1 MGFSL
6 RTFLVVLLLAFSS
19 APVVA
24 LPKCP
29 EGRTASG
36 ACVNAPLAGAAR
48 QGTIVLTQPKLSY
61 TGRPTLPNQDRKYD
75 VLRDRRL
82 RYEIFGPG
90 GF

>member
-1 MGFSL
+1 MIL
-6 RTFLVVLLLAFSS
+6 LLLAFSS
-19 APVVA
+19 APA
-24 LPKCP
+24 SAQRKCP

-48 QGTIVLTQPKLSY
+48 QGTTVLTQPKLSY

-82 RYEIFGPG
+82 RYEIFGPPG
-90 GF
+90 L